1 MIIPSA
7 NAEVGKANVEI
18 KIMSK
23 LVLSRMDLVFIIASR
38 AIDF

>member
-7 NAEVGKANVEI
+7 NAEVGNAKVEI
-18 KIMSK
+18 RIMSR

-38 AIDF
+38 TISF